1 MTNQSIALNRPDAPV
16 GGRAP
21 AGQWRMVGRALR
33 RDKLAL
39 LGAGV
44 VAAAVLIA
52 LLGPLLAPHDPY
64 RVNAGLRLRPPGTP
78 GHLLGTDEL
87 GRDILSRLMYGA
99 RVSLPIAF
107 LPVVISSL
115 LGTLLG
121 LVAGYFGKGLDTGIM
136 RVLDVLFAFPPILL
150 AIAIVAALGPNMI
163 NAVLAIT
170 VVSVPVFARL
180 ARASTLSLR
189 EIGYVEAARSAGSSD
204 ARIIAR
210 HILPNIIAPVI
221 VYATLETGRLVIFAA
236 GLSFLGLGVRP
247 PTADWGGMLA
257 SGRDVLARAPHVA
270 TIPGLVILVVTL
282 ALNVLGDGLR
292 DALDPRLRT

>member
-1 MTNQSIALNRPDAPV
+1 MTSRSIALNRPDAPV

>member
-236 GLSFLGLGVRP
+236 AR
-247 PTADWGGMLA
+247 WGCPD
-257 SGRDVLARAPHVA
+257 RDCLLLARGRAADVQGDHL
-270 TIPGLVILVVTL
+270 PGHP
-282 ALNVLGDGLR
+282 ADPGHGPDGR
-292 DALDPRLRT
+292 GPIRPD